1 MNIEN
6 AKYIKRPKKDFNFSL
21 LKGKERIEYIKEH
34 TNGLNNINLNEVKQL
49 EADVWG
55 NVYVVLNNKQFYK
68 NEVLED
74 SNVREILVLENG
86 NLYRI
91 REDNTIIPL
100 KSKEK
105 WDDVD
110 IYLYNQNKEYK
121 KIITRGSNIICLTTE
136 KKVISVCFFELL
148 GIIPENF
155 IDVEDI
161 CMKKSKMYI
170 VKEEKE
176 IPLYI
181 TGEWEE
187 RIFN

>member
-1 MNIEN
+1 MEN

-34 TNGLNNINLNEVKQL
+34 TNGLNN
-49 EADVWG
+49 
-55 NVYVVLNNKQFYK
+55 KQFYK
-68 NEVLED
+68 NGVLED

-170 VKEEKE
+170 VKEGKE